1 MKFFQYKEIKQHGSP
16 SFPVQYYYVD
26 NSHPHYVMP
35 LHWHDSFE
43 IIVVKKGTLRL
54 YLNNEAYVG
63 EPGAV
68 FFVNPSTLHRAEP
81 IDCIYE
87 CAVFDMKLIENYDT
101 SRISEY
107 IQPIASLS
115 LEVSPICDS
124 VNDTVKELFAV
135 LSVEREFYELQAISI
150 LYKLFYELYNS
161 ECIKKIKKKSKSY
174 IHRRAQMVLLL
185 EEIGREFTGKISFAE
200 LSEFCGID
208 EKYLF
213 RVFKEFTGCTPTDYI
228 NRIRI
233 DHACYLMTVRSL
245 TATEASLECGFNE
258 LSYFSRVFKKYKGM
272 SPGQYRRSISER
284 GYE

>member
-16 SFPVQYYYVD
+16 SFPVQHYHVD
-26 NSHPHYVMP
+26 KSHPHYVMP

-43 IIVVKKGTLRL
+43 IIAVKKGILRL
-54 YLNNEAYVG
+54 YLNNEIYIG

-81 IDCIYE
+81 LDCVYE

-107 IQPIASLS
+107 MQPISALS

-124 VNDTVKELFAV
+124 VKETVKELFFALAV
-135 LSVEREFYELQAISI
+135 ESEFYELRVISI
-150 LYKLFYELYNS
+150 LYKMFYELYSSDNV
-161 ECIKKIKKKSKSY
+161 KKIKKKSKAY
-174 IHRRAQMVLLL
+174 LHRREQMVLLL
-185 EEIGREFTGKISFAE
+185 EKIGKEFTGKISFSSLA
-200 LSEFCGID
+200 EFCGIE

-213 RVFKEFTGCTPTDYI
+213 RVFKDFTGCTPTDYI

-233 DHACYLMTVRSL
+233 DHACYLMSVKSM
-245 TATEASLECGFNE
+245 TATEAALESGFNE
-258 LSYFSRVFKKYKGM
+258 LSYFSKVFKKYKGV
-272 SPGQYRRSISER
+272 SPGQYRRDR
-284 GYE
+284 TKNN